1 MTRTLVALAVLA
13 GLCGSAAAQV
23 PAEPTVQ
30 AEPIAKFSIQTSK
43 MGQLAADP
51 VTRAIFLKHFPEVV
65 NHPQFNEGADLT
77 LPEVVQYVPD
87 VLTPEKLAGM
97 DAELKALPQ

>member
-1 MTRTLVALAVLA
+1 MKRTLIALAFLT
-13 GLCGSAAAQV
+13 GLCGSALAQV
-23 PAEPTVQ
+23 PADPAAQVTP
-30 AEPIAKFSIQTSK
+30 APKFSVQTSK

-51 VTRAIFLKHFPEVV
+51 VTKAIFLKHFPEIV